1 MPFHPVKYLF
11 TERYFAKANL
21 AEILMSVELNQPVP
35 DFTAFSASSSEE
47 SSPIRI
53 TGEDDFHL
61 SDHKG
66 KQLVLYFYPR
76 DSTPGCTNEGLAFAG
91 LFEQFAEAD
100 TVILG
105 ISRDTLKRHENFREK
120 QAFPFQLISDPEEM
134 LCKQFDVIKEKK
146 LYGKLHLGI
155 ERSTFLIDIDGKLAQ
170 EWRKVKVK
178 GHAEEVL
185 EAARALLHSS

>member
-1 MPFHPVKYLF
+1 
-11 TERYFAKANL
+11 
-21 AEILMSVELNQPVP
+21 MSVELNQPVP
-35 DFTAFSASSSEE
+35 DFTALSASSSEE

-76 DSTPGCTNEGLAFAG
+76 DSTPGCTNEGLAFAS
-91 LFEQFAEAD
+91 LFEQFTEAN
-100 TVILG
+100 TVIVG

-120 QAFPFQLISDPEEM
+120 QAFPFQLISDPEEI

-155 ERSTFLIDIDGKLAQ
+155 ERSTFLIDKDGKLAQ

-185 EAARALLHSS
+185 EATRALS

>member
-1 MPFHPVKYLF
+1 
-11 TERYFAKANL
+11 
-21 AEILMSVELNQPVP
+21 MSVELNQSVP
-35 DFTAFSASSSEE
+35 NFTAHSASSSEE

-53 TGEDDFHL
+53 TGEDDFNL
-61 SDHKG
+61 ADHKG

-91 LFEQFAEAD
+91 FFEQFAEAD
-100 TVILG
+100 TVIVG

-120 QAFPFQLISDPEEM
+120 QAFPFQLISDPDEI

-155 ERSTFLIDIDGKLAQ
+155 ERSTFLIDKDGKLAQ

-185 EAARALLHSS
+185 EAARALS